1 MTRERWYGGALA
13 LAGALA
19 IPLLLALMLAAV
31 VSARPYR
38 EPAEGQV
45 VRAGTPLDVV
55 LQISLGT
62 DASDEGDRFSAR
74 ISAPIYVDGKVA
86 VPEGAFLHGHV
97 LLSDPVSRDGGR
109 GRLQL
114 AYDQIEF
121 GGHAYRLASRSSV
134 YTGASARGAF
144 LDAGSNL
151 RFTLDRDVS
160 VRPERST

>member
-1 MTRERWYGGALA
+1 MTRQRWYGGALA

-31 VSARPYR
+31 VSARPYQ
-38 EPAEGQV
+38 ESAIPV
-45 VRAGTPLDVV
+45 VRAGTALDVV
-55 LQISLGT
+55 LQVSLGT
-62 DASDEGDRFSAR
+62 AASDAGDRFSAR
-74 ISAPIYVDGKVA
+74 VSVPVYVDGKVA
-86 VPEGAFLHGHV
+86 VPEGAFLHGHI

-121 GGHAYRLASRSSV
+121 GGNAYGLASRSSV

-144 LDAGSNL
+144 LSAGSNL

-160 VRPERST
+160 VRPARST